1 MRILFVC
8 TGNTCRSPL
17 AEAIARNAVAQR
29 GLSDIQVESAG
40 TNAWPDSPA
49 SDGSLLVGL
58 EKGINVAEH
67 RAQLLTSELADTA
80 DLILVMSRHHL
91 ERTNALGAGK
101 RSYLLADFAADN
113 ADYNEIADPFGGDL
127 DAYRATFDQLQTA
140 INSALDRIAQ
150 YRATD
155 TP

>member
-17 AEAIARNAVAQR
+17 AEAIAREAITQR
-29 GLSDIQVESAG
+29 GFSEIQVASAG

-49 SDGSLLVGL
+49 SDGSLLVGI
-58 EKGINVAEH
+58 EKGISVAEH
-67 RAQLLTSELADTA
+67 KAQLLTSELAATA
-80 DLILVMSRHHL
+80 DLILVMSSHHL
-91 ERTNALGAGK
+91 DRAKALGAGK
-101 RSYLLADFAADN
+101 RSYLLADFAVDN
-113 ADYNEIADPFGGDL
+113 TEHNEIADPFGGDL
-127 DAYRATFDQLQTA
+127 DAYRVTFDQLQTA